1 MELSAN
7 FKDLIDQQEA
17 LETKRTK
24 VLMHLEATKN
34 PELEEQCL
42 LVLQMIL
49 ASQLEIGKAL
59 LVECTTLTGENVE
72 WPHEI
77 RA

>member
-7 FKDLIDQQEA
+7 FKDLIDQQES
-17 LETKRTK
+17 LEAKRTK
-24 VLMHLEATKN
+24 VLLHLEASKSV
-34 PELEEQCL
+34 ELEEQCM

-59 LVECTTLTGENVE
+59 LVECATLSGESID